1 MAEKKYYIRVPE
13 ARVEVSKEIYVEYY
27 RSERRL
33 RTLEEKDQR
42 NGLISYN
49 AFDTDEG
56 LGEEYVT
63 DLNSP
68 SLEDLAITR
77 LMQRKLRNC
86 IAMLPTED
94 QELIQALF
102 YEQMTEAEVAKRIS
116 ISQSGISRWKDRV
129 IQKLQILIKK

>member
-13 ARVEVSKEIYVEYY
+13 ALVEVSKEIYVEFY

-56 LGEEYVT
+56 LGEEYVERRR
-63 DLNSP
+63 NR
-68 SLEDLAITR
+68 ITR
-77 LMQRKLRNC
+77 NGK
-86 IAMLPTED
+86 
-94 QELIQALF
+94 
-102 YEQMTEAEVAKRIS
+102 EQHEV
-116 ISQSGISRWKDRV
+116 
-129 IQKLQILIKK
+129 

>member
-13 ARVEVSKEIYVEYY
+13 ALVEVSKEIYVEFY

-56 LGEEYVT
+56 LGEEYVA
-63 DLNSP
+63 DLNSS
-68 SLEDLAITR
+68 SLEDLAIAR
-77 LMQRKLRNC
+77 LMQRKLRSS
-86 IAMLPTED
+86 IEMLPAED
-94 QELIQALF
+94 QELIHALF
-102 YEQMTEAEVAKRIS
+102 YEQMTEAEFGKRMG
-116 ISQSGISRWKDRV
+116 ISQAAISKWKDR
-129 IQKLQILIKK
+129 IIKKLQNYIN